1 MYLRNEQLTKCER
14 LKEHGFPQEVK
25 TGSHVGRGFAD
36 LGFEQF
42 LMLPSGKLLSL
53 FTGDCSELP
62 AGHAEY
68 FFVIPTVDRLIEYME
83 SCGAY
88 VDTID
93 LDDDS
98 EWSVHILGANGLLI
112 VSSATL
118 WDALIEAC
126 LQFQELEDTATE
138 RV

>member
-1 MYLRNEQLTKCER
+1 
-14 LKEHGFPQEVK
+14 
-25 TGSHVGRGFAD
+25 
-36 LGFEQF
+36 
-42 LMLPSGKLLSL
+42 MLPSGKLLSL

-62 AGHAEY
+62 AGHGEY
-68 FFVIPTVDRLIEYME
+68 FFLIPTVEMMIEHIE
-83 SCGAY
+83 SCGGY

-93 LDDDS
+93 FDEDS
-98 EWSVHILGANGLLI
+98 EWSVHILATSGLLI

-126 LQFQELEDTATE
+126 LQFLELEDGTEE